1 MYESTLYRSHIIA
14 DFGFYLQSYHVG
26 LTAKLCLLD
35 YISSPQKTTQTA
47 KPFGL
52 DMLLGVPATKG
63 YVDAILHNKP
73 PAYINNEPIHAIH
86 EILKHLPT
94 FFGPNFVRV
103 GELHVEM
110 HEQSRNKL

>member
-1 MYESTLYRSHIIA
+1 MYESSLYRSHIIA

-73 PAYINNEPIHAIH
+73 P
-86 EILKHLPT
+86 T